1 MDNFKKF
8 FGELFSLHSDS
19 ASMTEIVERIHSG
32 GVLKG
37 TNMCIL
43 VLAIFIASIGLNMN
57 STAVIIGAM
66 LISPLMGNIISIGYG
81 MAAYDTQYVKESFL
95 KLSFQVFLSVLT
107 SAIYFSLTPIT
118 TASTELI
125 ARTAPTIWD
134 VLIAIFGG
142 TAGIIGLTR
151 EERGNVI
158 PGVAIATALMPP
170 LCTAGYG
177 IATGA
182 TNFFWGALYLF
193 FINSFFICL
202 SAFAVLKILRV
213 PAKEYVTEDAFRR
226 QRNFLVL
233 LGVIIILPSLRM
245 AYLSVQE
252 NLQNVQLKNYVE
264 TFFNT
269 DDRQA
274 ISYRLKSQEKI
285 LEVALI
291 GKTLSADEVEVL
303 QKKLSTEYSSLKDFK
318 LEVVQNVTQK
328 NLNESDVQKILQT
341 TLQKENFTG
350 VRSDD
355 SAELQKYK
363 SLSATY
369 YPAYQKEVEY
379 KNFLAKLNKTIS
391 SAFPKVTK
399 VEGGEI
405 LSTNNSAQRFMLIV
419 YVNEPVTAEEAGRLK
434 NFLEIE
440 IGAPVT
446 LNVQIDSEDAA
457 NLVSGNGIAW

>member
-1 MDNFKKF
+1 MENFKKA
-8 FGELFSLHSDS
+8 FGELFSLHEDS
-19 ASMTEIVERIHSG
+19 ASMAEIIERIHAG
-32 GVLKG
+32 GILQG

-66 LISPLMGNIISIGYG
+66 LISPLMGNIIAIGYG

-95 KLSFQVFLSVLT
+95 KLSFQVFLSILT

-118 TASTELI
+118 TASSELI

-177 IATGA
+177 IATHS

-202 SAFAVLKILRV
+202 SAFVVLKILRV
-213 PAKEYVTEDAFRR
+213 PAKQYISEKNFRR
-226 QRNFLVL
+226 QKLYLTILGILV
-233 LGVIIILPSLRM
+233 ILPSLRM
-245 AYLSVQE
+245 AHISIQE
-252 NLQNVQLKNYVE
+252 NLETVQVKSYLE

-269 DDRQA
+269 KERQA
-274 ISYRLKSQEKI
+274 VSYKLDTDANLLEVFLIGRQLEDSEIEDLQNKMIQDYSYLKDYRL
-285 LEVALI
+285 
-291 GKTLSADEVEVL
+291 D
-303 QKKLSTEYSSLKDFK
+303 
-318 LEVVQNVTQK
+318 VVQNKFQEGMNEAEVTE
-328 NLNESDVQKILQT
+328 LLQT
-341 TLQKENFTG
+341 TLSNGIKTEE
-350 VRSDD
+350 
-355 SAELQKYK
+355 SAELNKYK

-369 YPAYQKEVEY
+369 YPAYQRNIEQ
-379 KNFLAKLNKTIS
+379 KNLFDKLNKKLPA
-391 SAFPKVTK
+391 AFPKILRA
-399 VEGGEI
+399 EGGEI
-405 LSTNNSAQRFMLIV
+405 LSAERFMVII
-419 YVNEPVTAEEAGRLK
+419 YVKERVTADEAGRLK
-434 NFLEIE
+434 NFLESE
-440 IGAPVT
+440 LEMPVT
-446 LNVQIDSEDAA
+446 LNIQLDSEGAS
-457 NLVSGNGIAW
+457 NLISGNGISW

>member
-1 MDNFKKF
+1 MESFKKA
-8 FGELFSLHSDS
+8 FGELFSLHEDS
-19 ASMTEIVERIHSG
+19 ASMAEIVERIQAG

-66 LISPLMGNIISIGYG
+66 LISPLMGNIIALGYG

-95 KLSFQVFLSVLT
+95 KLSFQVFLSILT

-177 IATGA
+177 IATHS
-182 TNFFWGALYLF
+182 TTFLLGALYLF

-213 PAKEYVTEDAFRR
+213 PAKEYVSEENFRR
-226 QRNFLVL
+226 QRLYL
-233 LGVIIILPSLRM
+233 IILGVIIILPSLRM
-245 AYLSVQE
+245 AHISIQE
-252 NLQNVQLKNYVE
+252 NLENVQSKNFVE
-264 TFFNT
+264 TIFNT
-269 DDRQA
+269 QTRQA
-274 ISYRLKSQEKI
+274 VSYKLNPQEKI
-285 LEVALI
+285 LEVISI
-291 GKTLSADEVEVL
+291 GQVTSDADIDYL
-303 QKKLSTEYSSLKDFK
+303 QKEMLDYSYLKDYR
-318 LEVVQNVTQK
+318 LQVVQNEFREGMDEKAVNELLQNT
-328 NLNESDVQKILQT
+328 LNSEKYVGIREQET
-341 TLQKENFTG
+341 
-350 VRSDD
+350 
-355 SAELQKYK
+355 AELKKYK

-369 YPAYQKEVEY
+369 YPTYQKNLEQKKSVESL
-379 KNFLAKLNKTIS
+379 NSKLPT
-391 SAFPKVTK
+391 AFPKVLR

-405 LSTNNSAQRFMLIV
+405 LSVNRFMMII
-419 YVNEPVTAEEAGRLK
+419 YVKEPVTAEEAGRLK
-434 NFLEIE
+434 KFLESELE
-440 IGAPVT
+440 IPVT
-446 LNVQIDSEDAA
+446 LNIQRDSEGA
-457 NLVSGNGIAW
+457 NDLISGNGIAW

>member
-1 MDNFKKF
+1 MESFKKA
-8 FGELFSLHSDS
+8 FGELFSLHEDS
-19 ASMTEIVERIHSG
+19 ASMAEIVERIKSG

-66 LISPLMGNIISIGYG
+66 LISPLMGNIIALGYG

-118 TASTELI
+118 TASPELI

-177 IATGA
+177 IATHS
-182 TNFFWGALYLF
+182 TTFLLGALYLF

-213 PAKEYVTEDAFRR
+213 PAKEYISEKKFR
-226 QRNFLVL
+226 QQKIYLII
-233 LGVIIILPSLRM
+233 LGVIVILPSLRM
-245 AYLSVQE
+245 AHLSIEE
-252 NLQNVQLKNYVE
+252 NLENVQTKNFVE
-264 TFFNT
+264 TKFNT
-269 DDRQA
+269 QNRQA
-274 ISYRLKSQEKI
+274 VSYKLNPQEEILEIISIGQVTSDADIDYLQKEMLEYSYLQNYRLN
-285 LEVALI
+285 
-291 GKTLSADEVEVL
+291 
-303 QKKLSTEYSSLKDFK
+303 
-318 LEVVQNVTQK
+318 VVQNEFRAGMDEKAVNELLQNT
-328 NLNESDVQKILQT
+328 LNSGKYVGIREHET
-341 TLQKENFTG
+341 
-350 VRSDD
+350 
-355 SAELQKYK
+355 AELKKYK

-369 YPAYQKEVEY
+369 YPIYQRNLEQKKLLE
-379 KNFLAKLNKTIS
+379 KLNQRLMA
-391 SAFPKVTK
+391 AFPKVSRA
-399 VEGGEI
+399 EGGEI
-405 LSTNNSAQRFMLIV
+405 LSEERFMMII
-419 YVNEPVTAEEAGRLK
+419 YVKERVTAEEAGRIK
-434 NFLEIE
+434 KFLETEVEMPITMN
-440 IGAPVT
+440 IQV
-446 LNVQIDSEDAA
+446 DSA
-457 NLVSGNGIAW
+457 NASGLISGNGIIW